1 MPLTLDATWGRLS
14 PNLRRGLV
22 IAGVLGGL
30 AAILVLAFGEPEPRA
45 VREQRAREQLTRTL
59 LTDVDPRALGIDGL
73 ARRLERLEQQL
84 AATVGAVN
92 KQDAGEARAADRAM
106 TALRQAQE
114 AQIADLQRQ
123 IEALKVELASSRVQ
137 NAAKPEDHPSQ
148 THRDRKVSEPG
159 SATPPAL
166 DDPALFA
173 PPSGSSSARDD
184 KGALQRLSPQR
195 PSSRTPGAALKIRVV
210 EQEPASGKTASP
222 QAKTAAPDSA
232 TEQVMIP
239 AGSILRGVLLSGMDA
254 PTGVQARRDPYPAL
268 VRLKHEAILPNR
280 FRSDVRECFVLVAGY
295 GELSSERAFLRTE
308 TVTCV
313 RRDGGVI
320 EVPLDGYAVGEDGKV
335 GLRGRLVS
343 KQGQVIARAMQV
355 AFLEGV
361 AQVFNTS
368 QVAVLTTTSN
378 GRVQYQDLLSGD
390 SLQAAAVSGTGKT
403 LDRLAQYYLDMA
415 EEIFPVIEIDAG
427 RPIELILNRG
437 ASLQLRAP
445 RASRGRRR

>member
-1 MPLTLDATWGRLS
+1 MALTLDATWGRLS

-30 AAILVLAFGEPEPRA
+30 AGILVLAFGQSEPRA

-59 LTDVDPRALGIDGL
+59 LTDVDPRSLGIDGL

-84 AATVGAVN
+84 AAVAGTVN
-92 KQDAGEARAADRAM
+92 TPLAGQVLDRALAEHRDAQAAQVAELQQQIA
-106 TALRQAQE
+106 ALRAELDDTRASATVAVQPATTR
-114 AQIADLQRQ
+114 AD
-123 IEALKVELASSRVQ
+123 
-137 NAAKPEDHPSQ
+137 SQ
-148 THRDRKVSEPG
+148 TVAEP
-159 SATPPAL
+159 APPPAL

-173 PPSGSSSARDD
+173 PPSRSGTGGPADRRTEL
-184 KGALQRLSPQR
+184 APVR
-195 PSSRTPGAALKIRVV
+195 PANRPREAALTIRVV
-210 EQEPASGKTASP
+210 G
-222 QAKTAAPDSA
+222 AAPAADA
-232 TEQVMIP
+232 DPAPGARREAAPPDPEPVMIP
-239 AGSILRGVLLSGMDA
+239 AGSILRGVLLSGLDA

-280 FRSDVRECFVLVAGY
+280 FRSDVRECFILIAGY
-295 GELSSERAFLRTE
+295 GELSSERALLRSE
-308 TVTCV
+308 TLTCV

-368 QVAVLTTTSN
+368 QVSVISTRSDGT
-378 GRVQYQDLLSGD
+378 VQYQDLLSGD
-390 SLQAAAVSGTGKT
+390 SLQAAAATGTGKT
-403 LDRLAQYYLDMA
+403 LERLAQYYLDMA

-427 RPIELILNRG
+427 RPVELIVNRG
-437 ASLQLRAP
+437 LSLSLLAP
-445 RASRGRRR
+445 QRPARGRRR

>member
-1 MPLTLDATWGRLS
+1 MSFTLDSTWGRLS
-14 PNLRRGLV
+14 PNRRRVLV
-22 IAGVLGGL
+22 IIGVLGGI
-30 AAILVLAFGEPEPRA
+30 AGILVLAFGEPEPRA

-84 AATVGAVN
+84 AATIGAVA
-92 KQDAGEARAADRAM
+92 KQDAEGSSRAIDSEVAARRA
-106 TALRQAQE
+106 AQE
-114 AQIADLQRQ
+114 AEIADLQRQ
-123 IEALKVELASSRVQ
+123 VAALEATLTERRATPEPTPLARP
-137 NAAKPEDHPSQ
+137 APS
-148 THRDRKVSEPG
+148 DRNGKGGE
-159 SATPPAL
+159 SAPVPPPAL

-173 PPSGSSSARDD
+173 PPGRQTPARDGQD
-184 KGALQRLSPQR
+184 TLHALAPNRAAN
-195 PSSRTPGAALKIRVV
+195 PSRHSSLTIHVVGHEPHDAEPNASAA
-210 EQEPASGKTASP
+210 
-222 QAKTAAPDSA
+222 AAPA
-232 TEQVMIP
+232 VEPVMIP

-280 FRSDVRECFVLVAGY
+280 FRSDVRECFVLVAGF

-361 AQVFNTS
+361 AQVFKKTPVS
-368 QVAVLTTTSN
+368 VFSTRADGQL
-378 GRVQYQDLLSGD
+378 QYQDLLSGD
-390 SLQAAAVSGTGKT
+390 SLQAAAATGTGKT

-427 RPIELILNRG
+427 RPIELIVNRG

-445 RASRGRRR
+445 RGRRR